1 MRGPPCAA
9 INHKGRDRVISRRE
23 FLGLSLGAG
32 ATLALTPE
40 LLRARQQSGGLRH
53 AQAVPSLSRDGK
65 LIQRAIPSSGERLP
79 VIGLQFGNPPP
90 RDHAALKEVL
100 ETLLDNGG
108 RFLDAV
114 HQSPAAE
121 EVTAA
126 IATELGLQD
135 RIFWSSRASPAGP
148 PQPGPAAAKAQMERS
163 LAGFKVPRLDL
174 VLMNPMADPGHL
186 AALKEMKKEGRVRY
200 IGMQVI
206 DDRQYA
212 GLEAVMRKEPID
224 FIGVDYSIG
233 NRGAEQT
240 ILPLAR
246 ERKIGVV
253 AYFPF
258 DAGGLFQRVGTTPL
272 PGWAADF
279 DARTWAQFFVKYV
292 VSHPAVTVVR
302 TGTSNPKH
310 MLDNIGGGS
319 GRLPNQATRKRMAEL
334 VDSWPLAGTAG
345 PRAPQGAAVVVPA
358 ATLDRY
364 AGEYKPAA
372 GAVLTVRRVGSAL
385 HVKPGGM
392 EEAPLVAR
400 SETRFS
406 DPWGAIIEFQ
416 LDAAGTVTGLI
427 RQEGQ
432 LKLQASR
439 IR

>member
-1 MRGPPCAA
+1 M
-9 INHKGRDRVISRRE
+9 ISRRE
-23 FLGLSLGAG
+23 LLGLSLGAG
-32 ATLALTPE
+32 AALALPPE
-40 LLRARQQSGGLRH
+40 LLRALQPSG
-53 AQAVPSLSRDGK
+53 GK
-65 LIQRAIPSSGERLP
+65 LIQRAIPSSGEMLP
-79 VIGLQFGNPPP
+79 VVGTHFGNPAPP
-90 RDHAALKEVL
+90 DHAALKEVL
-100 ETLLDNGG
+100 RTLADNGG
-108 RFLDAV
+108 RFLDTV
-114 HQSPAAE
+114 HGNSPTE
-121 EVTAA
+121 EVTAT
-126 IATELGLQD
+126 IATELGIQGE
-135 RIFWSSRASPAGP
+135 IFWSSRASPAGP
-148 PQPGPAAAKAQMERS
+148 PQPGPAAAAAKAQMERS
-163 LAGFKVPRLDL
+163 LARFKVPKLDL

-186 AALKEMKKEGRVRY
+186 AALKEMKKDGRVRY

-212 GLEAVMRKEPID
+212 RLEAIMRNEPID
-224 FIGVDYSIG
+224 FIGIDYSIG

-240 ILPLAR
+240 ILPLAQ

-258 DAGGLFQRVGTTPL
+258 DAGGLFQRAGTTPL

-302 TGTSNPKH
+302 TGTSQAKH

-319 GRLPNQATRKRMAEL
+319 GRLANQATRKRMAEL
-334 VDSWPLAGTAG
+334 VDSWPQAGAAG
-345 PRAPQGAAVVVPA
+345 RQTPQGAAVTVPA

-364 AGEYKPAA
+364 AGEYKTAF
-372 GAVLTVRRVGSAL
+372 GSILTVRRVGAAL
-385 HVKPGGM
+385 HVKPGNM

-406 DPWGAIIEFQ
+406 DLWGAVIEFQ

-427 RQEGQ
+427 LQQGQ
-432 LKLQASR
+432 QKFQASR